1 MIINNV
7 RIVLRDEVIH
17 GSLEIRQGIIHHIS
31 DSLSRHPGAL
41 EGENGW
47 LLPGLVELHTDNLD
61 KCFTPRPGVAW
72 PAMAAMR
79 NHDAIII
86 SSGITTVFDAIAVGD
101 VRDGG
106 HRLSNLR
113 TLIDTVIASQQARAN
128 RADHFIHLRCEL
140 PHKDTLSLFEQLV
153 DLPRVSLVSLMDHS
167 PGQRQFASREKYY
180 QYYQG
185 KYQLDDAQMAAFE
198 QEQLAGSAAFS
209 HINRLAIAQR
219 CQAKKLTLA
228 SHDDAAVEHVEAA
241 FQQGVSIAEFPTTE
255 AAAQAAHQY
264 GMRVLMGAP
273 NVVCGGSHSGNV
285 AAHRLAALGCLD
297 ILSSDYYPASL
308 LESLFILADD
318 ARNTLGLAQAAALV
332 SYNPAAA
339 LGLHDRGCI
348 EEGRRADMLLVQR
361 NPRLTLRRVWQRGVR
376 VY

>member
-7 RIVLRDEVIH
+7 RMVLRDEVIR
-17 GSLEIRQGIIHHIS
+17 GSLEMRQGIIHHIS

-41 EGENGW
+41 EGEGGW

-113 TLIDTVIASQQARAN
+113 QLIDTVIVSQQAQAN

-140 PHKDTLSLFEQLV
+140 PHQDTLELFAQLA
-153 DLPRVSLVSLMDHS
+153 DLPLVSLVSLMDHS

-180 QYYQG
+180 QYYKG
-185 KYQLDDAQMAAFE
+185 KYQLDDAQMTDFE
-198 QEQLAGSAAFS
+198 QEQLAGSARWSQA
-209 HINRLAIAQR
+209 NRTAIVR
-219 CQAKKLTLA
+219 LCKKKRLTLA
-228 SHDDAAVEHVEAA
+228 SHDDAAVEHVQQAY
-241 FQQGVSIAEFPTTE
+241 QQGGSIAEFPTTE

-285 AAHRLAALGCLD
+285 AAHRLATLGCLD

-308 LESLFILADD
+308 LESAFILYDD
-318 ARNTLGLAQAAALV
+318 ERNSLDLPQAVALV
-332 SYNPAAA
+332 SHNPASA
-339 LGLHDRGCI
+339 LGLHDRGSI
-348 EEGRRADMLLVQR
+348 EEGRRADLLLVQR
-361 NPRLTLRRVWQRGVR
+361 DTRLTLQRVWQRGVR